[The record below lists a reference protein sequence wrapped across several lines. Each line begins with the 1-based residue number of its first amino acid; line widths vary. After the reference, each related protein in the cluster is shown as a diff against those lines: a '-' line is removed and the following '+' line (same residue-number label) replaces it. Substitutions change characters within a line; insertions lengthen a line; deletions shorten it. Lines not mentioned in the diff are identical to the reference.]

1 MDSPI
6 PEDEFNRLVQLADY
20 ELDSDEMPFPKAK
33 LLQILGNLISNAI
46 KFTPAGGQLVAN
58 LNLIERS
65 QYRKLVVKVTDTGAG
80 MTDRQIEY
88 IMKWEGKTTAGSAGE
103 KGYGFGLPLVKHLI
117 DGING
122 SLKID
127 SKIGVYAS
135 FEVSLPV

>member
-6 PEDEFNRLVQLADY
+6 PEDECNRLVQLADY
-20 ELDSDEMPFPKAK
+20 DLDNDEMPFPKAK

-46 KFTPAGGQLVAN
+46 KFTPAGGQVVVN

-80 MTDRQIEY
+80 MTERQIED
-88 IMKWEGKTTAGSAGE
+88 IMKGEGNTTAGSAGE

-117 DGING
+117 DGMRG

-127 SKIGVYAS
+127 SKIGEYAS